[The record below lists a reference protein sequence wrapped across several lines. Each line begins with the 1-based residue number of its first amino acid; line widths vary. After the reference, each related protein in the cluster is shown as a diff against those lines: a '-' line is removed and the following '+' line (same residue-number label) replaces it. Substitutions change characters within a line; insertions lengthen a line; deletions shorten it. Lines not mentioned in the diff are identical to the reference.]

1 MGERS
6 ALEDRILSTLQA
18 AKRSAATLEQLKRA
32 IGASQREL
40 ERAVSVLEREG
51 DIVRLPRKR
60 IALAER
66 SGLLTGTVKI
76 NRGGGALVILDVPD
90 APLAIDRSNLRPAM
104 DRDRVLVEPT
114 PFSRGGLYRAKI
126 QRILERGRT
135 TIIGVAA
142 PKAPG
147 RLLPMDE
154 RIGPYLV
161 LLAPGSP
168 PAPPGQ
174 VVSARI
180 VEYPASH
187 RDITV
192 NVEEVLGEVGKLQTE
207 IRATCLTLGINEEF
221 SDAAIAE
228 ADAFGE
234 PSGKDL
240 EGRIDLRGKLTMT
253 VDPVDAKDH
262 DDAMSLEVS
271 DQGYELVISI
281 ADVSHYVRPGTQLD
295 MEAYER
301 STSVYF
307 PGESVPMLP
316 ERLSG
321 DLASLHP
328 GVDRLAVSAFLD
340 IDRQGNV
347 RDASFAR
354 TIIHSVASLT
364 YEAVQSVLDA
374 DGFTPSQ
381 EARAE
386 KLELA
391 PQEESE
397 LSRGISAEVRT
408 SLVEM
413 ARLADLLR
421 HRRYLRGAIDMDLPE
436 AVIELDDKGDVGGI
450 HKRPRL
456 FAHRLVEEFML
467 AANEAVAR
475 RIDGAGVPFLYRIH
489 EAPEE
494 DAIDQLVT
502 RLKPLGLRLD
512 HDGAEVEPR
521 MFQQLLEQADKTP
534 ASLQLNKMVLRTMK
548 QARYSA
554 HKAIHF
560 GLASQCYT
568 HFTSPIRRYPDIVAH
583 RALLAVE
590 KGSGTFSAAR
600 ARSAPGGERGRG
612 VDQSGPAAT
621 QFDPALPSH
630 ESLPPVATHTSQRE
644 RRAMEAERDIAS
656 AAGALFME
664 RFLGRRVTGMV
675 SGVDKY
681 GYWVELDVA
690 FVEGFVHIG
699 RLREYFDFVSERMEL
714 QSRVSDAV
722 IRIGQKVKVRV
733 TVLDLAARRI
743 DLEPA

>member
-1 MGERS
+1 MRS
-6 ALEDRILSTLQA
+6 SLEDRVLQA
-18 AKRSAATLEQLKRA
+18 LQNAKRSAATIEQLKRS
-32 IGASQREL
+32 IGSSQREL
-40 ERAVSVLEREG
+40 ERAVSVLERDGE
-51 DIVRLPRKR
+51 IVRLPRKR

-66 SGLLTGTVKI
+66 SGLLTGRVKI
-76 NRGGGALVILDVPD
+76 NRAGGALVILDVPD

-126 QRILERGRT
+126 HRIVERGRT
-135 TIIGVAA
+135 TILGVAA

-161 LLAPGSP
+161 LLAPDSP

-192 NVEEVLGEVGKLQTE
+192 RVEEVLGEVGKLETE
-207 IRATCLTLGINEEF
+207 IRSICLTLGIEKEF

-228 ADAFGE
+228 AEAFAE
-234 PSGKDL
+234 PTEADV
-240 EGRIDLRGKLTMT
+240 EGRIDLRGTLTMT

-271 DQGYELVISI
+271 ERGYRLIISI

-307 PGESVPMLP
+307 PGQSVPMLP

-340 IDRQGNV
+340 IDLKGRV
-347 RDASFAR
+347 RGATFAR
-354 TIIHSVASLT
+354 TVIHSVASLT
-364 YEAVQSVLDA
+364 YEAVQSVLDTE
-374 DGFTPSQ
+374 GFVPSK

-386 KLELA
+386 KLEVPPQVENELA
-391 PQEESE
+391 
-397 LSRGISAEVRT
+397 RGISAEVRKN
-408 SLVEM
+408 LVEM

-436 AVIELDDKGDVGGI
+436 AVVELDERGDVRNI

-467 AANEAVAR
+467 AANEAVAE
-475 RIDGAGVPFLYRIH
+475 RIDRAGAPFLYRIH
-489 EAPEE
+489 EAPDE

-502 RLKPLGLRLD
+502 RLKPLGLRLE
-512 HDGAEVEPR
+512 HDGAVVEPK
-521 MFQQLLEQADKTP
+521 MFQQLLEQADKTD
-534 ASLQLNKMVLRTMK
+534 AALQLNKMVLRTMK

-554 HKAIHF
+554 EKAIHF

-590 KGSGTFSAAR
+590 AA
-600 ARSAPGGERGRG
+600 AQRSSP
-612 VDQSGPAAT
+612 DPIAAV
-621 QFDPALPSH
+621 PSH
-630 ESLPPVATHTSQRE
+630 EALPPVATHTSQRE

-656 AAGALFME
+656 AAGVLYME
-664 RFLGRRVTGMV
+664 RFLGRRVTGTV

-733 TVLDLAARRI
+733 AALDLAARRI
-743 DLEPA
+743 ELEPA